1 MNILVIGGGAR
12 EHALVWKLRQSP
24 RVESLFC
31 LPGNAGIAQL
41 CTTAAIAVDDLP
53 AILAYAQSQRID
65 LVVVGPELPLTLGLV
80 DLLQAEGIPAFGP
93 SQAAARLEGSKGFM
107 KDFCS
112 RHAIPTAAYRRFDS
126 QQRAAA
132 HDFCDKLGGL
142 AVIKADGLAA
152 GKGVTVPT
160 SALEAHQAIDDALLR
175 GAFGAAGQA
184 IVIEERLL
192 GREYSFFA
200 LCDGKTA
207 RPFGAASD
215 YKRLKD
221 GDQGP
226 NTGGMGAISVQLTAT
241 QTAEIMS
248 QIILPT
254 LEGMRSEGNPFVGIL
269 FAGLMLTDEGFKLIE
284 YNVRLGDP
292 ETLVVMMQLRSD
304 LAAILTAT
312 LAGELS
318 QQTIAW
324 RDQPVVTVVLAAG
337 GYPAG
342 PLTSG
347 RLGNFAAI
355 DNQEDRMVFHAG
367 TKLVDGEVIASGGRV
382 LAITARATTLT
393 EARQQVYA
401 AYGLLDYPP
410 DFQMRTDIG
419 IEKVDQ
425 PLSMQGSQDRLV
437 LQNRNN

>member
-24 RVESLFC
+24 LVESLFC
-31 LPGNAGIAQL
+31 LPGNAGIATL
-41 CTTAAIAVDDLP
+41 CPTEAIAVDDLP
-53 AILAYAQSQRID
+53 AILAFAKSQLID

-80 DLLQAEGIPAFGP
+80 DRFAAEGIAAFGP

-107 KDFCS
+107 KDFCA
-112 RHAIPTAAYRRFDS
+112 RYGIPTAAYRRFNA

-132 HDFCDKLGGL
+132 HDFCDSLGGL
-142 AVIKADGLAA
+142 AVVKADGLAA

-160 SALEAHQAIDDALLR
+160 TTLEAHLAIDEALLHNR
-175 GAFGAAGQA
+175 FGRAGQE
-184 IVIEERLL
+184 IVIEERLV

-226 NTGGMGAISVQLTAT
+226 NTGGMGAVSVSLSSA
-241 QTAEIMS
+241 QTAEIMD
-248 QIILPT
+248 QIIRPSLD
-254 LEGMRSEGNPFVGIL
+254 GMRAEGNPFVGIL
-269 FAGLMLTDEGFKLIE
+269 FAGLMLTDDGFKLIE

-312 LAGELS
+312 LHGELAS
-318 QQTIAW
+318 QTIEW
-324 RDQPVVTVVLAAG
+324 RDQPVVAVVLAAG

-347 RLGNFAAI
+347 RLGNLAAI
-355 DNQEDRMVFHAG
+355 NNQEDRMVFHAG
-367 TKLVDGEVIASGGRV
+367 TRMADQEVMASGGRV
-382 LAITARATTLT
+382 LAITARAATLT
-393 EARQQVYA
+393 EARQKVYA
-401 AYGLLDYPP
+401 AYGLLDYPA

-419 IEKVDQ
+419 T
-425 PLSMQGSQDRLV
+425 G
-437 LQNRNN
+437 